1 MFRNFLQEA
10 IICLII
16 LQSLEKFSI
25 YMVQIYT
32 IPVLPRS
39 CLSWFTVKCWT
50 IQAWITDNVMRPQP
64 NWSPKTSTEI
74 IMLPKYS
81 LSEIF
86 EASIYTSW
94 GRKKMEQTLQWMM
107 LNMENVTPGQHKKPI
122 KIWQNLI
129 LSHLKIHL
137 LIFSKSYIHFLVYN
151 YRGEIGPETQSRT
164 LTTLI
169 FL

>member
-1 MFRNFLQEA
+1 MFDNLT
-10 IICLII
+10 
-16 LQSLEKFSI
+16 KFREVFHLYGANI
-25 YMVQIYT
+25 YHPSFTQKLL
-32 IPVLPRS
+32 VLVHRKVLNHTS
-39 CLSWFTVKCWT
+39 MDHRQCDETAT
-50 IQAWITDNVMRPQP
+50 

>member
-1 MFRNFLQEA
+1 
-10 IICLII
+10 
-16 LQSLEKFSI
+16 
-25 YMVQIYT
+25 
-32 IPVLPRS
+32 
-39 CLSWFTVKCWT
+39 
-50 IQAWITDNVMRPQP
+50 MRPQP
-64 NWSPKTSTEI
+64 IGAPKLLLRS
-74 IMLPKYS
+74 IMLPKYT

-86 EASIYTSW
+86 EASIYKSW

-169 FL
+169 FLSDLLQYNIHFITLIYFCQFFISSVSLKFWRRKSCVCLSRILMVSKHWSWKCQS